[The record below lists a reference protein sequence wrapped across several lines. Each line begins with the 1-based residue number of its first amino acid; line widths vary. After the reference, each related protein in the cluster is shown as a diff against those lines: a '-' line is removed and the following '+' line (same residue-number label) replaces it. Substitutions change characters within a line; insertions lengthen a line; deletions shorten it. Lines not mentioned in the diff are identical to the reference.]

1 MNYLTWS
8 ATVVC
13 LTGTVLNVKMNILCF
28 YLWCLGNIL
37 WLTYDCS
44 LGLYNRATLDVVQ
57 LSLAIWGIVSWNEK
71 QNKEKQK

>member
-1 MNYLTWS
+1 MNYLTWA

-44 LGLYNRATLDVVQ
+44 MDLYNRATLDVVQ
-57 LSLAIWGIVSWNEK
+57 LALAIWGIVSWNEK
-71 QNKEKQK
+71 QNKDKK

>member
-1 MNYLTWS
+1 MNYLTWA

-44 LGLYNRATLDVVQ
+44 MCLYNRATLDVVQ
-57 LSLAIWGIVSWNEK
+57 LALAVWGIVSWNEK
-71 QNKEKQK
+71 QRKDKK

>member
-1 MNYLTWS
+1 MNYLTWA

-37 WLTYDCS
+37 WLTYDYS
-44 LGLYNRATLDVVQ
+44 MGLYNRATLDLVQ
-57 LSLAIWGIVSWNEK
+57 LCFAVWGIIEWSK
-71 QNKEKQK
+71 PNKER